1 MSRIVQLGGC
11 LTDISDIADVF
22 IPGKILPWIIKN
34 AGGLPNTFNDIS
46 KILSKIFKTFLE
58 KE

>member
-1 MSRIVQLGGC
+1 MSKVVQLGGC

-22 IPGKILPWIIKN
+22 IPGKILPWIINN
-34 AGGLPNTFNDIS
+34 AGDLPNTFNDIS
-46 KILSKIFKTFLE
+46 KILSKTFKMFLE